1 MLKLDV
7 SSNKKRLARQDL
19 RQLQNPDL
27 CASNICT
34 CCCWTIEAMAY
45 VRNNICASG
54 WDEDTSVASIGKRL
68 GCVEGSGWDGDRTV
82 SSVSELTKL

>member
-1 MLKLDV
+1 VPQTSAPVAAGPLK
-7 SSNKKRLARQDL
+7 Q
-19 RQLQNPDL
+19 P
-27 CASNICT
+27 
-34 CCCWTIEAMAY
+34 MAY

-54 WDEDTSVASIGKRL
+54 SDEDTSVASMGKRL

>member
-1 MLKLDV
+1 
-7 SSNKKRLARQDL
+7 
-19 RQLQNPDL
+19 
-27 CASNICT
+27 
-34 CCCWTIEAMAY
+34 MAY